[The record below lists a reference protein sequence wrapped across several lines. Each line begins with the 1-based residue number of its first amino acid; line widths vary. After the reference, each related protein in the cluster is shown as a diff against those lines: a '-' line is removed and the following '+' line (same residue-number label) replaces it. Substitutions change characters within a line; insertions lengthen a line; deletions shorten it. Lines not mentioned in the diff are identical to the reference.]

1 VRRWSCEAGRTIAA
15 DPCRS
20 TRCAKRPTSTGSFG
34 LETLQCDGCRLDSG
48 KARKLGRMVQ
58 SKHFAGGSRDPRC
71 CREIR
76 LRSR

>member
-1 VRRWSCEAGRTIAA
+1 LRSGADYSGRSL
-15 DPCRS
+15 PVNPV
-20 TRCAKRPTSTGSFG
+20 AKRPPSTGSFG